1 MHKIKPFFLPDT
13 NKTFKHAYNEECFP
27 GVTVVKYPPANAGG
41 TAEAGSI
48 PGSGRS
54 PGVGNGNPF
63 QDSCQEN
70 PMDRRDCQATG
81 HSVAKSR
88 NNLATKQQIIRNN
101 PDTKNVSLLRINLDI
116 NAETLVN
123 L

>member
-1 MHKIKPFFLPDT
+1 M
-13 NKTFKHAYNEECFP
+13 
-27 GVTVVKYPPANAGG
+27 VKYLLANAGG
-41 TAEAGSI
+41 TEEACSI
-48 PGSGRS
+48 SGSGRS

-70 PMDRRDCQATG
+70 PMDRRDCQATVY
-81 HSVAKSR
+81 SVAKSQ
-88 NNLATKQQIIRNN
+88 NYLTTKQQIIRNN
-101 PDTKNVSLLRINLDI
+101 IDTKNVSLLRINLDV

>member
-1 MHKIKPFFLPDT
+1 MQ
-13 NKTFKHAYNEECFP
+13 
-27 GVTVVKYPPANAGG
+27 
-41 TAEAGSI
+41 EAQQRQVQSL
-48 PGSGRS
+48 GSGRS

-101 PDTKNVSLLRINLDI
+101 TDTKKCVTSQDKPRC
-116 NAETLVN
+116 
-123 L
+123 